1 MFVAPIVMTRNN
13 YLCPVCTK
21 NIKRNDKTIK
31 CISCKLSIHFLYYSY
46 LTLEEFD
53 NLSNPTINTWHCPC
67 CTAKSLPFS
76 ELSDI
81 DLIINNS
88 NTINNC
94 ESILNNS
101 PNMQFQELIDNCN
114 NMSLQNHDVDDDS
127 GELFSTSINSKYY
140 SIDDINT
147 IKADPTSSFN
157 IIHTNIV
164 SIDKHFDE
172 LSLTIF
178 IGCQI

>member
-1 MFVAPIVMTRNN
+1 MFVAPIVMTRKN

-53 NLSNPTINTWHCPC
+53 NLSNLTINTWHCPS

-88 NTINNC
+88 
-94 ESILNNS
+94 
-101 PNMQFQELIDNCN
+101 
-114 NMSLQNHDVDDDS
+114 
-127 GELFSTSINSKYY
+127 
-140 SIDDINT
+140 
-147 IKADPTSSFN
+147 
-157 IIHTNIV
+157 
-164 SIDKHFDE
+164 
-172 LSLTIF
+172 
-178 IGCQI
+178 